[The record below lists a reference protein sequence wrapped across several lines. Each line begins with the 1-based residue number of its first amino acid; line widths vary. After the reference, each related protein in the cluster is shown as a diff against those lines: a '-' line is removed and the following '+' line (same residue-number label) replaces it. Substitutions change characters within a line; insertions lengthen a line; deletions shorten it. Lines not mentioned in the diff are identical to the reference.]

1 MVGLYLGIGILA
13 LFSRDI
19 GTVIMATT
27 ALPAPPPTEEENKF
41 KLKFI
46 RVDLDHRERE
56 GVNIEILCI

>member
-1 MVGLYLGIGILA
+1 MVGLYLGIGIPA

-41 KLKFI
+41 KLK
-46 RVDLDHRERE
+46 VHQS
-56 GVNIEILCI
+56 GP